1 MKKIA
6 AATLAATM
14 TLSLGAVQANAAT
27 NEMRGTGDD
36 RVCVLTLDGQKNK
49 IEVAPAKVDEKVK
62 DILPDNTNGLV
73 RTSADLGQAFG
84 SSDQELINGAN
95 NLEAIDACK
104 KGVDYKTAD
113 MTAGKKAAIIGSTVL
128 AVILAIAGLAS
139 PFVGPMIQQFLPR

>member
-1 MKKIA
+1 M
-6 AATLAATM
+6 
-14 TLSLGAVQANAAT
+14 
-27 NEMRGTGDD
+27 
-36 RVCVLTLDGQKNK
+36 
-49 IEVAPAKVDEKVK
+49 
-62 DILPDNTNGLV
+62 

-139 PFVGPMIQQFLPR
+139 PFVDPMIQQFLPR